1 MHDRN
6 RLGQTILEHWQT
18 YRPKMVEELQ
28 QANQL
33 DQAIYEAQERT
44 GDLLYELVSV
54 QNMDYQA
61 AWEMAMSEWAFL
73 RARPVRSHPPRVDA
87 DDPPA
92 TPSRDFRITTA
103 HRIGE
108 GSLREKALAN
118 LEAIRTLK
126 QVEADERDATDAE
139 KPSSRATAGGER
151 WQMSFILI
159 HRGSGKRSPTS

>member
-1 MHDRN
+1 MYDRN

-54 QNMDYQA
+54 RKMDYQA

-73 RARPVRSHPPRVDA
+73 PSQDRPLSSSAGSTPTTRQPR
-87 DDPPA
+87 
-92 TPSRDFRITTA
+92 
-103 HRIGE
+103 
-108 GSLREKALAN
+108 
-118 LEAIRTLK
+118 RT
-126 QVEADERDATDAE
+126 VT
-139 KPSSRATAGGER
+139 
-151 WQMSFILI
+151 
-159 HRGSGKRSPTS
+159 SG